1 MSCNRRILYS
11 ALVVIIGEKN
21 DWKTKDEMGGW
32 CRSRQRNNRRYWRT
46 KLMTT
51 INGKASEE
59 GQGPAGAAEAII
71 IITIIM
77 MCY

>member
-1 MSCNRRILYS
+1 
-11 ALVVIIGEKN
+11 
-21 DWKTKDEMGGW
+21 
-32 CRSRQRNNRRYWRT
+32 
-46 KLMTT
+46 MTT

>member
-1 MSCNRRILYS
+1 M
-11 ALVVIIGEKN
+11 VEKN
-21 DWKTKDEMGGW
+21 DWKTKDEMGNGVDHD
-32 CRSRQRNNRRYWRT
+32 SETIEDTGGT
-46 KLMTT
+46 KLMTR

-71 IITIIM
+71 IIIIIIIITIIM